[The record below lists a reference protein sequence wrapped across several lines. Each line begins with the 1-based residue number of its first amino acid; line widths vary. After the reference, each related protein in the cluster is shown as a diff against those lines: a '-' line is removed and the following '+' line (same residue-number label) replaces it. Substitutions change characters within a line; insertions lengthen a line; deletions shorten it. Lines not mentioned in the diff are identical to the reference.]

1 MNCQSLAVQA
11 SLLQKV
17 RGYGGEVYYSN
28 KTNKGLPRSCL
39 STCKYRA
46 FEMNISED
54 RGMVLGGSSS
64 PSGWELGVKCGASLH
79 LPPQHHLCSP
89 PATSHLRLPQGSVP
103 SPRNFVRW
111 FCRCEG
117 TTCTN
122 TVLCRMKWLNV
133 SGAQH
138 IHFFSCLKKK
148 GEGISFMPWKSTR
161 VRNWD
166 PLAGSSEPWGGFLPA
181 SPLPASWGS
190 FQERHPWGEG

>member
-39 STCKYRA
+39 SMCKYRA

-89 PATSHLRLPQGSVP
+89 PATSHLR
-103 SPRNFVRW
+103 SPEPPA
-111 FCRCEG
+111 CPKG
-117 TTCTN
+117 
-122 TVLCRMKWLNV
+122 
-133 SGAQH
+133 Q
-138 IHFFSCLKKK
+138 CLLL
-148 GEGISFMPWKSTR
+148 ET
-161 VRNWD
+161 
-166 PLAGSSEPWGGFLPA
+166 LWGGFAGARGLHAQTLCYVEWSGLMYLGLNIYISFPA
-181 SPLPASWGS
+181 
-190 FQERHPWGEG
+190 